1 MIFNFEKF
9 LRDYH
14 IEYLT
19 EGSRARAGWIQIQ
32 CPFCSGS
39 SRGWDLGFCI
49 DDGRISCWQCRGKT
63 LNKTI
68 QQLLRCS
75 GFETKR
81 IILEYGGEKTRPL
94 LKQNSPV
101 QVGKRKR
108 VDFPLGTVELQPKH
122 RDYLIGRNFDPDLLE
137 RIYGLKGTGPLGDYK
152 FRIIAPVILDGKMVS
167 YQGRDVTGK
176 SDLRYK
182 ACPLDLEVV
191 HHKHTLYGIDL
202 VKGDSVAVVEGITD
216 VWRLG
221 PGAVATFGT
230 GFTKRQANTLIQRFK
245 RVYLLFDP
253 EPKAQQVAEELSWVL
268 GNVGIE
274 SYIIDLESSVDP
286 GDMKQDDADNLMK
299 ELGLFV
305 FKDFI

>member
-1 MIFNFEKF
+1 M
-9 LRDYH
+9 
-14 IEYLT
+14 
-19 EGSRARAGWIQIQ
+19 
-32 CPFCSGS
+32 
-39 SRGWDLGFCI
+39 
-49 DDGRISCWQCRGKT
+49 
-63 LNKTI
+63 
-68 QQLLRCS
+68 RCS
-75 GFETKR
+75 GFEAKR

-182 ACPLDLEVV
+182 ACPLDLEVI
-191 HHKHTLYGIDL
+191 HHKHTLYGVDL
-202 VKGDSVAVVEGITD
+202 VKGGSVVVVEGITD

-230 GFTKRQANTLIQRFK
+230 GFTKQQANMIMQKFK

-268 GNVGIE
+268 SNVGVE
-274 SYIIDLESSVDP
+274 SYIIDLGSGTDP

-299 ELGLFV
+299 ELGLFG